1 MYIFFNGEKLVTKM
15 KNYHPGVKLLC
26 VFLLVF
32 NVGCNGFTPAG
43 FSQTRN
49 EIQRENLSRRVF
61 VSILTSNAIL
71 STIGVPSANALS
83 LENCMKDCMKECALI
98 APKDTAYCTDQC
110 DSFCKQS
117 GEQR

>member
-1 MYIFFNGEKLVTKM
+1 M
-15 KNYHPGVKLLC
+15 KNYHHAVKLKLLH

-32 NVGCNGFTPAG
+32 YVGCNGFTPTG
-43 FSQTRN
+43 FSQTKN
-49 EIQRENLSRRVF
+49 EVRHENLSRRVF
-61 VSILTSNAIL
+61 VSVLTSNAIF

-117 GEQR
+117 GE